1 MNSTGNHN
9 TRASNPRLG
18 TPTPLPTLHDAEQAA
33 FRTGWWNGKVVG
45 FVLGMATAVL
55 LGWLR

>member
-1 MNSTGNHN
+1 MNRTGNHN
-9 TRASNPRLG
+9 TRASNPPPGRTH
-18 TPTPLPTLHDAEQAA
+18 TPATLHDAEQAA
-33 FRTGWWNGKVVG
+33 FRSGWWNGKVVG

>member
-1 MNSTGNHN
+1 MK
-9 TRASNPRLG
+9 R
-18 TPTPLPTLHDAEQAA
+18 PTPLPTLQDAERAA
-33 FRTGWWNGKVVG
+33 WTAGWWNGKVVG

>member
-1 MNSTGNHN
+1 MNSQRTKPTTGQ
-9 TRASNPRLG
+9 RLG
-18 TPTPLPTLHDAEQAA
+18 APTPLPTLHDAEQAA
-33 FRTGWWNGKVVG
+33 FRSGWWNGKVVG

>member
-1 MNSTGNHN
+1 MS
-9 TRASNPRLG
+9 RAQRNPRLG
-18 TPTPLPTLHDAEQAA
+18 APTPLPTLHDAEQAA
-33 FRTGWWNGKVVG
+33 FRSGWWNGKVVG

>member
-18 TPTPLPTLHDAEQAA
+18 APTPLPTLQDAERAA
-33 FRTGWWNGKVVG
+33 WTAGWWNGKVVG

>member
-1 MNSTGNHN
+1 MISQRTKSATGQ
-9 TRASNPRLG
+9 RLG
-18 TPTPLPTLHDAEQAA
+18 APTPLPTLHDAEQAA
-33 FRTGWWNGKVVG
+33 FRSGWWNGMVVG